1 MDWTESYNRSVLA
14 RTAEKMINQLI
25 KEIYLMRLTI
35 HTDNNLTVN
44 ELGMLYR
51 WPLYIGINT
60 FLERLVRSI
69 YDIDRGYETLYKGG
83 DYKNVYFKNI
93 TDACYSYYNDN
104 SLNINLLNKLSKLL
118 SYNYELEKKTI
129 NYHNDES
136 VIKKNKYTISS
147 GVRFL
152 KRYLVKFYL
161 TIIRVYKKNS
171 IAYEESKW
179 MNLIFPIESRIIELP
194 YNILPLDTKTRGKI
208 KECSKKVF
216 INNSS
221 YFSDKIEKSVIGEL
235 AEYFVDWVDK
245 ILPYSVIED
254 LQSRLK
260 FYENLLNNWHV
271 VQVHS
276 SVGYAYNDN
285 YKCFAIM
292 AKRKGAKIVGQDH
305 GAHPPPKY
313 LPSGQ
318 DQKKFYKGFSCLY
331 FNDYYLTWG
340 DPRQDPCDAWDGVDR
355 VHSVK
360 IFNNGSVYLKKLKKW
375 NKTQINKETLT
386 VLYPSGPL
394 RNFMANLQ
402 EITPEKNSF
411 HRINVLT
418 MLKNLLIKYS
428 KLRIFYKSFMG
439 SDLSNDP
446 IKEMLSKYVSQG
458 RVQFTNILPINLM
471 PKVDIVLFD
480 MISTGFAEAIE
491 IGVPTLVY
499 RKNIDY
505 ELVSDKSKKINDKL
519 HNCGVFF
526 FDMHKGIQSFEKI
539 LSDLNGFQEESRS
552 ALRCFQGLSA
562 YPVSKKEY
570 LKNLNKKIT
579 KNN

>member
-14 RTAEKMINQLI
+14 STAEKMIDQLI

-152 KRYLVKFYL
+152 KRYLVKLYL

-340 DPRQDPCDAWDGVDR
+340 DPRQHPCDAWDGVDR

-439 SDLSNDP
+439 TDLSNDP

-526 FDMHKGIQSFEKI
+526 F
-539 LSDLNGFQEESRS
+539 
-552 ALRCFQGLSA
+552 
-562 YPVSKKEY
+562 
-570 LKNLNKKIT
+570 
-579 KNN
+579 

>member
-235 AEYFVDWVDK
+235 AEYFEDWVDK
-245 ILPYSVIED
+245 ILPYSVIEG

-271 VQVHS
+271 DQVHS

-292 AKRKGAKIVGQDH
+292 AKRKRAKIVGQDH

-313 LPSGQ
+313 LPSGE

-340 DPRQDPCDAWDGVDR
+340 DPRQHPCDAWDGVDR

-375 NKTQINKETLT
+375 KKTQINKETLT
-386 VLYPSGPL
+386 ILYPSGPL

-418 MLKNLLIKYS
+418 MLKNLLSKYS
-428 KLRIFYKSFMG
+428 KLRILYKSFMG

-446 IKEMLSKYVSQG
+446 INEMLSEYVSQG
-458 RVQFTNILPINLM
+458 RVQFTNMLPINLM

-491 IGVPTLVY
+491 VGVPTLVY

-505 ELVSDKSKKINDKL
+505 ELVSDKSKKINDNL

-526 FDMHKGIQSFEKI
+526 FDMGKGIHSFERI
-539 LSDLNGFQEESRS
+539 LNDLQGFQDKSRDPI
-552 ALRCFQGLSA
+552 RRFQELCA
-562 YPVSKKEY
+562 YPVSKKEFIQR
-570 LKNLNKKIT
+570 LESKI
-579 KNN
+579 

>member
-14 RTAEKMINQLI
+14 STAEKMIDQLI

-69 YDIDRGYETLYKGG
+69 YDIDRGYENIYKGG
-83 DYKNVYFKNI
+83 EYKNVYFKNI

-118 SYNYELEKKTI
+118 SNNYELEKKTI

-147 GVRFL
+147 GIRFL
-152 KRYLVKFYL
+152 RRYLVKFYL

-171 IAYEESKW
+171 IAYEESKS
-179 MNLIFPIESRIIELP
+179 MNLIFPIKSRIIELP

-221 YFSDKIEKSVIGEL
+221 FFSDKIEKSVTGEL

-245 ILPYSVIED
+245 ILPYSVIEG

-340 DPRQDPCDAWDGVDR
+340 DPRQHPCDAWDGVDR
-355 VHSVK
+355 IHSVK

-375 NKTQINKETLT
+375 KKTQINKETLT

-411 HRINVLT
+411 HRLNVLT
-418 MLKNLLIKYS
+418 MLKNLLSKYS
-428 KLRIFYKSFMG
+428 KLRILYKSFMG

-446 IKEMLSKYVSQG
+446 IKEMLSNYVSQG
-458 RVQFTNILPINLM
+458 RIQFTNILPINLM

-505 ELVSDKSKKINDKL
+505 ELVSDKSRKINDKL

-579 KNN
+579 INN

>member
-14 RTAEKMINQLI
+14 STAEKMIDQLI

-69 YDIDRGYETLYKGG
+69 YDIDRGYENIYKGG
-83 DYKNVYFKNI
+83 EYKNVYFKNI

-118 SYNYELEKKTI
+118 SNNYELEKKTI

-147 GVRFL
+147 GIRFL
-152 KRYLVKFYL
+152 RRYLVKFYL

-171 IAYEESKW
+171 IAYEESKS
-179 MNLIFPIESRIIELP
+179 MNLIFPIKSRIIELP

-221 YFSDKIEKSVIGEL
+221 FFSDKIEKSVTGEL

-245 ILPYSVIED
+245 ILPYSVIEG

-340 DPRQDPCDAWDGVDR
+340 DPRQHPCDAWDGVDR
-355 VHSVK
+355 IHSVK

-375 NKTQINKETLT
+375 KKTQINKETLT

-411 HRINVLT
+411 HRLNVLT
-418 MLKNLLIKYS
+418 MLKNLLSKYS
-428 KLRIFYKSFMG
+428 KLRILYKSFMG

-446 IKEMLSKYVSQG
+446 IKEMLSNYVSQG
-458 RVQFTNILPINLM
+458 RIQFTNILPINLM

-505 ELVSDKSKKINDKL
+505 ELVSDKSRKINDKL

-539 LSDLNGFQEESRS
+539 LSDLNGFQKESRS

-579 KNN
+579 INN

>member
-1 MDWTESYNRSVLA
+1 VDWTESYNRSVLA
-14 RTAEKMINQLI
+14 STAEKMIDQLI

-69 YDIDRGYETLYKGG
+69 YDIDRGYENIYKGG
-83 DYKNVYFKNI
+83 EYKNVYFKNI

-118 SYNYELEKKTI
+118 SNNYELEKKTI

-147 GVRFL
+147 GIRFL
-152 KRYLVKFYL
+152 RRYLVKFYL

-171 IAYEESKW
+171 IAYEESKS
-179 MNLIFPIESRIIELP
+179 MNLIFPIKSRIIELP

-221 YFSDKIEKSVIGEL
+221 FFSDKIEKSVTGEL

-245 ILPYSVIED
+245 ILPYSVIEG

-340 DPRQDPCDAWDGVDR
+340 DPRQHPCDAWDGVDR
-355 VHSVK
+355 IHSVK

-375 NKTQINKETLT
+375 KKTQINKETLT

-411 HRINVLT
+411 HRLNVLT
-418 MLKNLLIKYS
+418 MLKNLLSKYS
-428 KLRIFYKSFMG
+428 KLRILYKSFMG

-446 IKEMLSKYVSQG
+446 IKEMLSNYVSQG
-458 RVQFTNILPINLM
+458 RIQFTNILPINLM

-505 ELVSDKSKKINDKL
+505 ELVSDKSRKINDKL

-579 KNN
+579 INN